1 MITVGTTVGATVP
14 ATLEHTLCNALVDTG
29 ATRSCLSEE
38 YYQQLLLPGL
48 KPVHKLQVRTAS
60 GSSLCPTGTV
70 ACDFK
75 LGKQP
80 FSFEFIVCRGLSR
93 PCILGLDFL
102 RKYKI
107 GIGWSPTG
115 KFQLDLH
122 QQVLVES
129 VKVYMSGP
137 TLQTRQ
143 CITIP
148 LRSLMVLNAK
158 ATIDRHMEG
167 GLHKV
172 VPNFLLSDEYPELV
186 LIPTIHNVEI
196 TKLEYIPYVLHN
208 LSEEAIFLRKGEIL
222 RHLEKEDITIE
233 EITTETMLQCKDMK
247 SEKLDC
253 GDTLKEAFI
262 ASPVSGDTCKKVKLQ
277 DVEALSHC
285 KMTEKVTAEAVSQC
299 KDMESE
305 KLNCVDES
313 QKTFIA
319 SPAGID
325 TCQKVKLQK
334 AEVLSIDK
342 KEYKETMLQSE
353 GMKNEKPCCDKS
365 SEKKFITSPADVDTH
380 RKVKLQDAEVLDKYK
395 IDFEK
400 LCEEYSDIFSKDSSD
415 IGKTPLIT
423 MEIETGDSPPVC
435 QRPYNLP
442 LKHIDWVQK
451 ELNTLEKAGV
461 ITRSVSPWASPIV
474 IVPKQTALGDPP
486 KKRLCVDYRVINS
499 LLPKVNKAH
508 SKAKGV
514 LTLVPLPKID
524 EIYARLKGSKVY
536 SGFDARSGYHHMELS
551 AKARPKSAFVTPT
564 DKYEFTRCPFGLTQ
578 APAYFQRLIN
588 KVLADL
594 DFAFGYLD
602 DILIYSP
609 DVPTH
614 LVHMRQLFQ
623 RLREADLKLNRE
635 KCNFFKSHIQ
645 YLGHLISGEGI
656 KPLPE
661 KLESIKEMPPPT
673 TPKEV
678 KQFLGLIGYYR
689 KFVPRFADVARPLT
703 NLTRLDQPFEWSDK
717 CQASFELLKEALIK
731 EPILRFLDPN
741 KPYTLYTDASKY
753 AWSCVL
759 TQQYTHDM
767 DNKQIVVNHP
777 ITYVSGLFKGSQLNW
792 VALTKEAYAIYMSIK
807 KLTYYLDDAEI
818 TLRSDHLPLKRF
830 LQRNTLNTKVN
841 NWAVEISPFKITFEY
856 IKGIKN
862 TLADTMSRLVALD
875 PDNQLVDEPEGFE
888 YGYYAFDNIDPIKTQ
903 VEVNEMTNKKV
914 VTTSVDSPGEDITLP
929 IEDIKLIELQKEDK
943 FCKNILNMLANNKLQ
958 NKNPYYVE
966 NEVLK

>member
-1 MITVGTTVGATVP
+1 MVTVRTTVGATVP

-80 FSFEFIVCRGLSR
+80 FSFKFIVCRGLSR

-148 LRSLMVLNAK
+148 SRSLMVLNAK

-196 TKLEYIPYVLHN
+196 TKLECIPYVLLN

-222 RHLEKEDITIE
+222 GHLEKEDITIE

-247 SEKLDC
+247 SKKLDC

-262 ASPVSGDTCKKVKLQ
+262 ASPVSGDACKKVKLQ

-285 KMTEKVTAEAVSQC
+285 KMTENVTAEAVSQC

-305 KLNCVDES
+305 KLNCGDES

-342 KEYKETMLQSE
+342 DEYKETMLQNE
-353 GMKNEKPCCDKS
+353 GMENEKPRCDIS

-395 IDFEK
+395 IVFKK

-474 IVPKQTALGDPP
+474 IVPKRTAPGDPP

-514 LTLVPLPKID
+514 LTLVPLLKID

-656 KPLPE
+656 KPLTE

-731 EPILRFLDPN
+731 EPILRFPDPN

-759 TQQYTHDM
+759 TQQYTHNM
-767 DNKQIVVNHP
+767 DNKQIEVNHP

-807 KLTYYLDDAEI
+807 KLTYYLEDAEI

-862 TLADTMSRLVALD
+862 TLVDTMSRLVALD

-903 VEVNEMTNKKV
+903 VEVNKMTNKMV
-914 VTTSVDSPGEDITLP
+914 VTTSVDLPGEDITLP

-943 FCKNILNMLANNKLQ
+943 FCKNILNMLSSNKLQ
-958 NKNPYYVE
+958 NNNPYYVE